1 MISNNEKC
9 QSWNCIS
16 FQDNKLGES
25 IMAVGFK
32 VKYYWF
38 QVGSGDFLHS
48 FFSTVCLR
56 LENGEWGSKYP
67 KLMKTLYQGTLKNEN
82 VNDAINELA
91 EIKNKLKNLPP
102 QDVVWDIEDLELTPP
117 WGNDISSEITNLS
130 NYFVTSEGE
139 DLITLL
145 GNALNK
151 AKKLKEDVIIDT
163 I

>member
-91 EIKNKLKNLPP
+91 EIN
-102 QDVVWDIEDLELTPP
+102 
-117 WGNDISSEITNLS
+117 
-130 NYFVTSEGE
+130 
-139 DLITLL
+139 
-145 GNALNK
+145 
-151 AKKLKEDVIIDT
+151 
-163 I
+163 